1 MDPIAEAPAV
11 RSGAPDTDA
20 IRALRVDAA
29 SHTARVLAHELANCF
44 GSMRTMLYL
53 LAEELGPDPRARE
66 DLDVV
71 VRAVDSGTRLVEALR
86 RFAHAPPL
94 GAGPSDL
101 NAVLREVEPAMR
113 TALPPGRALE
123 LDLAA
128 GALAVLCDAAPLR
141 QLGLDL
147 VAGARRAP
155 SGGGRIR
162 VETGLAPDLP
172 DGRPAALLTV
182 HDDAPGLEPDAA
194 ARIFEPYVFDDGH
207 DAGLRLPTI
216 YATVVRSG
224 GAIAADST
232 PGAGTTIRVSLPL
245 APARAQAAAR

>member
-1 MDPIAEAPAV
+1 MDPIAEARPV
-11 RSGAPDTDA
+11 RSGVPDADA

-29 SHTARVLAHELANCF
+29 SRTARVLAHELANYF

-53 LAEELGPDPRARE
+53 LAEELGPDPGARE

-71 VRAVDSGTRLVEALR
+71 VRTVDNGTRLVEALR
-86 RFAHAPPL
+86 RFAHAPSL

-101 NAVLREVEPAMR
+101 NTVLREAEPAMR
-113 TALPPGRALE
+113 TALPPGRALAI
-123 LDLAA
+123 DLWH
-128 GALAVLCDAAPLR
+128 GPLPVLCDAAQLR

-162 VETGLAPDLP
+162 VETGPAPDLP
-172 DGRPAALLTV
+172 DGRPAALLAV
-182 HDDAPGLEPDAA
+182 HDDAPGLEPEAA

-216 YATVVRSG
+216 YASVVRSG
-224 GAIAADST
+224 GAIGADST
-232 PGAGTTIRVSLPL
+232 PDGGTTIRVSLPL